1 MSVMN
6 HRVNTNNFKNI
17 IVVLIW
23 GVLFNQVSLV
33 KWATQNTDEQNNP
46 ALKFTI
52 LSAQKYP
59 Y

>member
-33 KWATQNTDEQNNP
+33 KWATQNADEQNNP